1 MKILLFNDNPV
12 VRKLVALSAQKT
24 KDDLSVVWSTDE
36 IEGNEYDL
44 LIVDDA
50 LYSDELLDSINE
62 KIVVKNTLFMATRGK
77 AVPSGFDNVINK
89 PFLPT
94 DLVDMFVQ
102 IEKKV
107 SVERNQPDNAD
118 EGHTSSTSTYAINLE
133 DSLSELE
140 GNEDEAFEGSEEDID
155 FGDLDDYE
163 EKLPETAILDQE
175 EVQEVQELL
184 EDTEEDDLNMEDE
197 FSVEGSSTI
206 SLPEEEIGVPIEL
219 EDDFS
224 LDDTNI
230 LDEDKEEEELLGF
243 DDIEENEMP
252 SDEEAPK
259 SDLSEEDELGDFELP
274 EMSEENSGSSDEDEL
289 LSMSEDDALLNELEL
304 PEDDELPDM
313 NDAASFDLS
322 GLEEMDEPMLMDD
335 DELGDLE
342 LKIEDAVGGLE
353 SEELE
358 RELETD
364 DFDLNLNDDM
374 MEELMPSEE
383 ENLMDEGDFDEL
395 DMLDERELKIAVGE
409 EIDDTE
415 PTLSVAEGSPSLA
428 AETFNEV
435 MNESPSFSDFKD
447 EVELDEPA
455 SHAEGVEALQALLKA
470 LSNENV
476 TKSLKGMN
484 ISININF
491 GNGA

>member
-36 IEGNEYDL
+36 IEGDEYDL

-50 LYSDELLDSINE
+50 LYSDEIFDSINE
-62 KIVVKNTLFMATRGK
+62 KIVAKNTLFMATRGK

-107 SVERNQPDNAD
+107 SVEHDQSDDSTEEHA
-118 EGHTSSTSTYAINLE
+118 SSTSTYAINLE

-140 GNEDEAFEGSEEDID
+140 GNETEALVGAEDDID

-163 EKLPETAILDQE
+163 DKLPETAILDQE

-184 EDTEEDDLNMEDE
+184 EDTEEDDFNVDDE
-197 FSVEGSSTI
+197 FSVEGSSPI

-224 LDDTNI
+224 LEDTNI
-230 LDEDKEEEELLGF
+230 LDEEKEEEELLGF

-259 SDLSEEDELGDFELP
+259 SGRSEDEFGDLELSEPL
-274 EMSEENSGSSDEDEL
+274 EENSGLSDEDEL
-289 LSMSEDDALLNELEL
+289 LSMSEDDALNELEL
-304 PEDDELPDM
+304 HEDGELPEI
-313 NDAASFDLS
+313 NDATSFDLS
-322 GLEEMDEPMLMDD
+322 GLDEMDEPMLMDD

-342 LKIEDAVGGLE
+342 SKIEDAVGGLE

-374 MEELMPSEE
+374 MEELMPTEE
-383 ENLMDEGDFDEL
+383 DNLIEEGSFDEL

-447 EVELDEPA
+447 EMELDEPVA
-455 SHAEGVEALQALLKA
+455 HAEGVEALQALLKA

-476 TKSLKGMN
+476 SKSLKGMN

-491 GNGA
+491 GNGV

>member
-50 LYSDELLDSINE
+50 LYSDEILDSINE
-62 KIVVKNTLFMATRGK
+62 KIVAKNTLFMATRGK
-77 AVPSGFDNVINK
+77 AVPPGFDNVINK

-107 SVERNQPDNAD
+107 SVGRDQSDNEFEEHA
-118 EGHTSSTSTYAINLE
+118 SSTSTYAINLE

-140 GNEDEAFEGSEEDID
+140 GDETEALVGAEDDLD

-163 EKLPETAILDQE
+163 DKFPETAILDQE

-184 EDTEEDDLNMEDE
+184 EDTEEDDLTMDDD
-197 FSVEGSSTI
+197 FSVEGSAPI
-206 SLPEEEIGVPIEL
+206 SLPDEEIGVPIEL

-224 LDDTNI
+224 LDDANI
-230 LDEDKEEEELLGF
+230 LDEEKEEEELLGF
-243 DDIEENEMP
+243 DDIEENEIP
-252 SDEEAPK
+252 SDEEVPK
-259 SDLSEEDELGDFELP
+259 NDLSEDDEFGDLELP
-274 EMSEENSGSSDEDEL
+274 EPLEESSGLSDEDEL
-289 LSMSEDDALLNELEL
+289 LSMGEDDALGELEL
-304 PEDDELPDM
+304 PEDDELSDM
-313 NDAASFDLS
+313 NDATSFDLS
-322 GLEEMDEPMLMDD
+322 GLEEMDESMLMDD

-342 LKIEDAVGGLE
+342 SKIEDAVGGLE

-364 DFDLNLNDDM
+364 DFDLSLNDEM
-374 MEELMPSEE
+374 MEELMSTEE
-383 ENLMDEGDFDEL
+383 ESLMDTGSFDEL

-409 EIDDTE
+409 EVEEEDE
-415 PTLSVAEGSPSLA
+415 PVLVAKGGSSLA
-428 AETFNEV
+428 AEALDEV
-435 MNESPSFSDFKD
+435 LNESSPYAEFTD
-447 EVELDEPA
+447 EIEEAEPVA

-476 TKSLKGMN
+476 SKSLKGMN

>member
-50 LYSDELLDSINE
+50 LYSEDIVDSINE
-62 KIVVKNTLFMATRGK
+62 KVVAKNTLFMATRGK

-107 SVERNQPDNAD
+107 STEGNQSNNSA
-118 EGHTSSTSTYAINLE
+118 EKHTSSTSTYAINLE

-140 GNEDEAFEGSEEDID
+140 SNEIEALEGAEEDLD

-175 EVQEVQELL
+175 EVQEVQDLL

-197 FSVEGSSTI
+197 FSVEGGSPI

-224 LDDTNI
+224 LDDMNI
-230 LDEDKEEEELLGF
+230 LDEEKEEDELLGF
-243 DDIEENEMP
+243 DDIEENEM
-252 SDEEAPK
+252 SSEEEAPK
-259 SDLSEEDELGDFELP
+259 SDLLEDDELGGLELP
-274 EMSEENSGSSDEDEL
+274 EPINENSELSDEDEL
-289 LSMSEDDALLNELEL
+289 LSMSEDDTLDELEF
-304 PEDDELPDM
+304 PEDDELSEM
-313 NDAASFDLS
+313 KEEASFDLS
-322 GLEEMDEPMLMDD
+322 GLEGMDNSMLMDD

-364 DFDLNLNDDM
+364 DFDLNLNDDIM
-374 MEELMPSEE
+374 NELMPTEE
-383 ENLMDEGDFDEL
+383 DNLMDEGNFDEL

-409 EIDDTE
+409 EMDDTE
-415 PTLSVAEGSPSLA
+415 PTLSVAAGSPSLA

-447 EVELDEPA
+447 EVDLDEPA

>member
-50 LYSDELLDSINE
+50 LYSDEILDSINE
-62 KIVVKNTLFMATRGK
+62 KIVAKNTLFMATRGK

-107 SVERNQPDNAD
+107 SVGRDQSDNEVEEHA
-118 EGHTSSTSTYAINLE
+118 SSTSTYAINLE

-140 GNEDEAFEGSEEDID
+140 GDETEALVGAEDDLD

-163 EKLPETAILDQE
+163 DKLPETAILDQE

-184 EDTEEDDLNMEDE
+184 EDTEEDDLNMDDE
-197 FSVEGSSTI
+197 FSVEGSAPI
-206 SLPEEEIGVPIEL
+206 SLPDEEIGVPIEL

-224 LDDTNI
+224 LEDANI
-230 LDEDKEEEELLGF
+230 LDEEKEEELLGF
-243 DDIEENEMP
+243 DDIEENEIP
-252 SDEEAPK
+252 SDEEVPK
-259 SDLSEEDELGDFELP
+259 NDLSEDDEFGDLEL
-274 EMSEENSGSSDEDEL
+274 SEALEESSELSDEDAL
-289 LSMSEDDALLNELEL
+289 LSMSEDDALSELEL
-304 PEDDELPDM
+304 PEDDELSEI
-313 NDAASFDLS
+313 NEATSFDLS

-342 LKIEDAVGGLE
+342 SKIEDAVGGLE

-364 DFDLNLNDDM
+364 DFDLSLNDEM
-374 MEELMPSEE
+374 MEELMPTEE
-383 ENLMDEGDFDEL
+383 ENLMDTGSFDEL

-409 EIDDTE
+409 EIEEDE
-415 PTLSVAEGSPSLA
+415 PAVFVKGGSSLA
-428 AETFNEV
+428 AEALDEV
-435 MNESPSFSDFKD
+435 LNESSPYADFTD
-447 EVELDEPA
+447 EIEEAEPVA

-476 TKSLKGMN
+476 SKSLKGMN

>member
-50 LYSDELLDSINE
+50 LYSDEILDSINE
-62 KIVVKNTLFMATRGK
+62 KIVAKNTLFMATRGK

-107 SVERNQPDNAD
+107 SAEGNQSGNAA
-118 EGHTSSTSTYAINLE
+118 EEHTSSASTYAINLE

-140 GNEDEAFEGSEEDID
+140 NNDVEALDGAEEDLD

-163 EKLPETAILDQE
+163 EKFPETAILDQE

-184 EDTEEDDLNMEDE
+184 EDTEADDLNMEDE
-197 FSVEGSSTI
+197 FSIEGSSPIT
-206 SLPEEEIGVPIEL
+206 LPEEDIGMPIEL

-224 LDDTNI
+224 LDDMNI
-230 LDEDKEEEELLGF
+230 LDEEKEEDELLGF
-243 DDIEENEMP
+243 DDIEENEL
-252 SDEEAPK
+252 SSEEEAPK
-259 SDLSEEDELGDFELP
+259 SDLLEDDELDGLELP
-274 EMSEENSGSSDEDEL
+274 EPLEENSGLSDEDEL
-289 LSMSEDDALLNELEL
+289 LSMSEDNVFDELEL
-304 PEDDELPDM
+304 PEMKET
-313 NDAASFDLS
+313 ASFDHS
-322 GLEEMDEPMLMDD
+322 GLEEMDDSMLMDD

-364 DFDLNLNDDM
+364 DFDLNLNDDIM
-374 MEELMPSEE
+374 DELMPTEE
-383 ENLMDEGDFDEL
+383 ENLLDGGSFDEL

-415 PTLSVAEGSPSLA
+415 PTLSVAAGSPSLA

-435 MNESPSFSDFKD
+435 MNESPSFSDFKE
-447 EVELDEPA
+447 EVDLDEPD